1 MMNKRWAIIF
11 IAIITSVLVISCS
24 STPSE
29 PGILHGKV
37 TIGPL
42 VPVERE
48 GVTYEVPC
56 EVYEARK
63 IMIYRQNGT
72 DLVEEVD
79 IDCDGRYSVELKP
92 DTYVVDINNIGID
105 RSSNVPSEVEINSNI
120 TTRLDIDI
128 DTGIR

>member
-1 MMNKRWAIIF
+1 MKKYWILLFAL
-11 IAIITSVLVISCS
+11 IITCVSVVSCS
-24 STPSE
+24 GSTSE
-29 PGILHGKV
+29 PGILQGKV

-42 VPVERE
+42 VPVEQE

-63 IMIYRQNGT
+63 IMIYKQNGS
-72 DLVEEVD
+72 DLVEEVN
-79 IDCDGRYSVELKP
+79 IDCDGRYRVELTP
-92 DTYVVDINNIGID
+92 GIYIVDINHIGID
-105 RSSNVPSEVEINSNI
+105 ISSDVPSEVEINSQL